1 MLKTTLIIFLFA
13 FALAPFS
20 PAKTSQQQERLLADF
35 HLNEALPQEIA
46 GWKAL
51 PDDQA
56 YGRDDI
62 FDYMDGAGEIYLAF
76 AFRFVFVR
84 QYARTDAPSIVVE
97 IYQMSTAQDSYGVFT
112 QDTDGDDIDLGQGA
126 VYAAGL
132 LRFWKDT
139 VFVRILADSETPEAK
154 STIMKLG
161 ETIAAAIPVT
171 GEKPDLISY
180 LPKDGLR
187 PKTLRY
193 FHTKISLDT
202 HFYLANAN
210 ILRLSPDTQVA
221 AAQYERKD
229 GRAHL
234 ILVRY
239 PMAAQAAEAN
249 FQFAELY
256 MLERYNPDTQ
266 VEPKKLEDGKYA
278 GVWRRDR
285 YLAVV
290 VAADKKSVLDQLFRE
305 VSKNLEGKE

>member
-13 FALAPFS
+13 FAVAPFS
-20 PAKTSQQQERLLADF
+20 PAKTFQQQERLLADF

-76 AFRFVFVR
+76 DFRFVFVR

-97 IYQMSTAQDSYGVFT
+97 IYQMSSAPDAFGVFT
-112 QDTDGDDIDLGQGA
+112 QDTDGDEVDVGQGA
-126 VYAAGL
+126 IYAAGL

-139 VFVRILADSETPEAK
+139 VFVRILADTETPESK
-154 STIMKLG
+154 SAVMKLG
-161 ETIAAAIPVT
+161 ETIVSSIPQT
-171 GEKPDLISY
+171 GEKPDLLSF
-180 LPKDGLR
+180 LPSDGLR

-193 FHTKISLDT
+193 FHTKISLDS

-210 ILRLSPDTQVA
+210 ILRLSRDTQVA
-221 AAQYERKD
+221 AAAYETKD
-229 GRAHL
+229 GRARL

-239 PMAAQAAEAN
+239 PSPDQAAEAH
-249 FQFAELY
+249 FQFTELY
-256 MLERYNPDTQ
+256 MLERFNPDAP
-266 VEPKKLEDGKYA
+266 VEPKKLEDGKFA

-285 YLAVV
+285 YMAVV
-290 VAADKKSVLDQLFRE
+290 VEIGRAHV
-305 VSKNLEGKE
+305 